1 MQVIQARDVTRR
13 FSGIP
18 VLEGLSLDVSSGD
31 IYGLYGMPEAGK
43 TVLIK
48 MMLDIISRDG
58 GILKIFS
65 MDPSIHRREV
75 LLRTGYT
82 PQDPR
87 YPNWFTLQHII
98 KLKRKTYNREN
109 MEVFLRYLRD
119 FGLWKH
125 RDRRIMRLNIMYRKT
140 LVFLSTL
147 THDPELIIL
156 DEVSDIP
163 RDIVDEVIREFRG
176 RKTFF
181 ISSHDLDKL
190 GLYVERIGFINE
202 GRIAYEGTVN
212 QLKKMLSDTVVLIKI
227 SEARRD
233 IWQKINRLEG
243 VEELSI
249 KDRILRIRVTSDM
262 GVINNIRQIL
272 KGHKIEI
279 NWIKWIGKREDDD
292 K

>member
-18 VLEGLSLDVSSGD
+18 VLEGLSLDVSYGD

-58 GILKIFS
+58 GILKIFD
-65 MDPSIHRREV
+65 MDPSIYRRDV

-82 PQDPR
+82 PQEPK
-87 YPNWFTLQHII
+87 YPNWFTIHHII
-98 KLKRKTYNREN
+98 KLKQKTYNKED
-109 MEVFLRYLRD
+109 MDVFLRYLRD

-125 RDRRIMRLNIMYRKT
+125 RDRRIMQLNKKYRKT
-140 LVFLSTL
+140 LVFLITL

-156 DEVSDIP
+156 DEVLDIP
-163 RDIVDEVIREFRG
+163 KDILGEVIREFRG
-176 RKTFF
+176 KKTFF
-181 ISSHDLDKL
+181 ISSHNLDKL
-190 GLYVERIGFINE
+190 GLYVEKIGFINE
-202 GRIAYEGTVN
+202 GRIVYEGTVD
-212 QLKKMLSDTVVLIKI
+212 QLKKMLLDTVVLIKI
-227 SEARRD
+227 SETRRD

-249 KDRILRIRVTSDM
+249 KDRILRIRITSDI

-279 NWIKWIGKREDDD
+279 NWIKWIGKREEDD

>member
-18 VLEGLSLDVSSGD
+18 VLEGLSLKVSRGEV
-31 IYGLYGMPEAGK
+31 YGLYGMPEAGK
-43 TVLIK
+43 TVLVK

-58 GILKIFS
+58 GILKIFN
-65 MDPSIHRREV
+65 MDPSIYRRDV
-75 LLRTGYT
+75 LLKTGYT
-82 PQDPR
+82 PQDPK
-87 YPNWFTLQHII
+87 YPDWFTLQHLIN
-98 KLKRKTYNREN
+98 LKQRVYDREN
-109 MEVFLRYLRD
+109 MDIFLRYIRD

-125 RDRRIMRLNIMYRKT
+125 RDRRIMRLNPKYRKT
-140 LVFLSTL
+140 LVFLSIL
-147 THDPELIIL
+147 THDPELVIL
-156 DEVSDIP
+156 DEVSEIP
-163 RDIVDEVIREFRG
+163 NDVVNEVIREFRG
-176 RKTFF
+176 KKTFF
-181 ISSHDLDKL
+181 LTSHDLDKL
-190 GLYVERIGFINE
+190 GRYVERIGFINE
-202 GRIAYEGTVN
+202 GKIVYEGTVN

-249 KDRILRIRVTSDM
+249 KDRILKIRITSDV

-272 KGHKIEI
+272 RGHKIDI
-279 NWIKWIGKREDDD
+279 NWIKWMGKREDDD